1 MSFTITNQIAAP
13 VLDGQDALVTL
24 TWAASTANLANISIG
39 EKVTTSGGN
48 IGYVSFIDPNGI
60 YVKVKPQQ
68 PNLRFDSASSPGI
81 LAATEVLTF
90 N

>member
-1 MSFTITNQIAAP
+1 MSFNIVNQTAAP
-13 VLDGQDALVTL
+13 ALDGQDALVTL
-24 TWAASTANLANISIG
+24 TWAASTANLANIYLG

-48 IGYVSFIDPNGI
+48 IGYVSFIDTNGI

-68 PNLRFDSASSPGI
+68 PNLRFDSASTPGI
-81 LAATEVLTF
+81 LAANETLTF

>member
-1 MSFTITNQIAAP
+1 MAFNITNQTAAP
-13 VLDGQDALVTL
+13 ALDGQDSLITL
-24 TWAASTANLANISIG
+24 TWSASTANLANMFVG
-39 EKVTTSGGN
+39 QKVTTSGGN
-48 IGYVSFIDPNGI
+48 IGNVSFIDTNGI

-68 PNLRFDSASSPGI
+68 PNLRFDSASTPGV

>member
-1 MSFTITNQIAAP
+1 MSFTITNQTAAP
-13 VLDGQDALVTL
+13 ALNGEDSLVTM

-39 EKVTTSGGN
+39 QKVTTSGGN
-48 IGYVSFIDPNGI
+48 IGYVSFIDTNGI

-68 PNLRFDSASSPGI
+68 PNTRFDSASTPGI
-81 LAATEVLTF
+81 LAANEILTF